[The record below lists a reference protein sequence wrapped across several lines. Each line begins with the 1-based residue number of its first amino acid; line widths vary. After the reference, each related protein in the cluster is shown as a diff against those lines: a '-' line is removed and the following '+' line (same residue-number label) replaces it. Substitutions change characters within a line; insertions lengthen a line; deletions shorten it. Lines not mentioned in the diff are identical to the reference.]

1 LLVSLGADE
10 QDFSD
15 YQDRPVEFG
24 REILGDTYTNDV
36 MRMMRSV
43 RDYPITIA
51 KSSNATGKTHAA
63 ARVCIW
69 WYKSFRDA
77 QVYCAAAPP
86 EGNLKRLLWGEI
98 ADVIEK
104 NPKLFAADEVT
115 TLAVRR
121 AALDFIQ
128 GVTIPTSGSE
138 SQREAKF
145 SGKHRA
151 NLLFVLDEGDAIPDE
166 VYRGI
171 ESCMT
176 GGHCRLLIMFNPRSE
191 TGEPY
196 RMERDKRAN
205 IVHLSA
211 FKHPNVIKGEEII
224 PGAVTQETVA
234 RRINQWCRPLVP
246 DEDTVSDTFD
256 LPDFMDGVVSHSQSG
271 EAYPPLKAGR
281 YEIKEPAFSYMV
293 LGRYPAQAVN
303 QLISREWTTKA
314 RQRYDNYVRQFGKRP
329 MPGIPAIMGLDAAEF
344 GIDANC
350 AIFRYGGFVEH
361 PITWTGVDMLVTGD
375 RASDEYLKR
384 RVAICNVDATGVGA
398 GVAPHMRRLSCDAQ
412 SVKVAES
419 PTQEIELGSFRI
431 LRDQLWWAC
440 REWLRT
446 DPGAMLPPDDELLED
461 LHVAT
466 YEKDQRGFYDVHS
479 DYFRDEDDEDDYDD
493 YNDDVVDKVTGY

>member
-1 LLVSLGADE
+1 
-10 QDFSD
+10 
-15 YQDRPVEFG
+15 
-24 REILGDTYTNDV
+24 
-36 MRMMRSV
+36 
-43 RDYPITIA
+43 
-51 KSSNATGKTHAA
+51 
-63 ARVCIW
+63 
-69 WYKSFRDA
+69 
-77 QVYCAAAPP
+77 
-86 EGNLKRLLWGEI
+86 
-98 ADVIEK
+98 
-104 NPKLFAADEVT
+104 
-115 TLAVRR
+115 
-121 AALDFIQ
+121 
-128 GVTIPTSGSE
+128 
-138 SQREAKF
+138 
-145 SGKHRA
+145 
-151 NLLFVLDEGDAIPDE
+151 
-166 VYRGI
+166 
-171 ESCMT
+171 
-176 GGHCRLLIMFNPRSE
+176 
-191 TGEPY
+191 
-196 RMERDKRAN
+196 
-205 IVHLSA
+205 
-211 FKHPNVIKGEEII
+211 
-224 PGAVTQETVA
+224 
-234 RRINQWCRPLVP
+234 
-246 DEDTVSDTFD
+246 
-256 LPDFMDGVVSHSQSG
+256 MDGVVSHSQSG

-466 YEKDQRGFYDVHS
+466 YEKDQRGKIRIMPKINMREILKRSPDRADALCLTFYDVHS
-479 DYFRDEDDEDDYDD
+479 DYFRDEDDEDGYDD